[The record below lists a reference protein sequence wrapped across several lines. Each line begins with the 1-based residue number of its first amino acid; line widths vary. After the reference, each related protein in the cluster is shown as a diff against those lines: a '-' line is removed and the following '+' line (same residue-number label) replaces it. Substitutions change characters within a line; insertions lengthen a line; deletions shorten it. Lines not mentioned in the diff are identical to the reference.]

1 MRSKLSTEER
11 IQIVLLFGKFE
22 SFNEVQRQWG
32 NHFSSQAPDKRTIS
46 SIVTKFKQTGSVLDL
61 PRSGRSRSVRTQE
74 IITKVENLI
83 LDRPNISVSVGAREL
98 DISPASFHRI
108 IKELG
113 FRPFKPCA
121 AIELSDD
128 DFDRRHEFCQSMV
141 DRIEAEPAILNKI
154 IWSDESEFKLNGTIN
169 RHNCRYW
176 ASTNPHELIPRSQY
190 ADGVMV
196 WCGITPSGIIG
207 PYFFEENVN
216 GPSYLKML
224 EDYLW
229 PRVKHKGMYFQ
240 QDGAPAHYSLQVRE
254 WLDKKFPNRWIGR
267 RGPIEW
273 PARSPDLSPP
283 DFFLWGYLKNI
294 VYKDRPSNLTE
305 LRNRIATACAEI
317 DTSMCDHV
325 CKSVEKRFERCR
337 DAGGAQQF

>member
-1 MRSKLSTEER
+1 
-11 IQIVLLFGKFE
+11 
-22 SFNEVQRQWG
+22 
-32 NHFSSQAPDKRTIS
+32 
-46 SIVTKFKQTGSVLDL
+46 
-61 PRSGRSRSVRTQE
+61 
-74 IITKVENLI
+74 
-83 LDRPNISVSVGAREL
+83 
-98 DISPASFHRI
+98 
-108 IKELG
+108 
-113 FRPFKPCA
+113 
-121 AIELSDD
+121 
-128 DFDRRHEFCQSMV
+128 
-141 DRIEAEPAILNKI
+141 
-154 IWSDESEFKLNGTIN
+154 
-169 RHNCRYW
+169 
-176 ASTNPHELIPRSQY
+176 
-190 ADGVMV
+190 MV

-317 DTSMCDHV
+317 DNSMCDHV

>member
-1 MRSKLSTEER
+1 M
-11 IQIVLLFGKFE
+11 
-22 SFNEVQRQWG
+22 
-32 NHFSSQAPDKRTIS
+32 
-46 SIVTKFKQTGSVLDL
+46 TKFKQTGSVLDL

-74 IITKVENLI
+74 IITKVKNLI

-128 DFDRRHEFCQSMV
+128 DFDRRHEFFQSMV
-141 DRIEAEPAILNKI
+141 DRIEAERTILNKI

-169 RHNCRYW
+169 LHNCRYW
-176 ASTNPHELIPRSQY
+176 ASSNPQELIPRSQY

-207 PYFFEENVN
+207 PYFFDENVN

-229 PRVKHKGMYFQ
+229 PRVKYNGMYFQ
-240 QDGAPAHYSLQVRE
+240 QDGKV
-254 WLDKKFPNRWIGR
+254 
-267 RGPIEW
+267 
-273 PARSPDLSPP
+273 
-283 DFFLWGYLKNI
+283 
-294 VYKDRPSNLTE
+294 
-305 LRNRIATACAEI
+305 
-317 DTSMCDHV
+317 
-325 CKSVEKRFERCR
+325 
-337 DAGGAQQF
+337 